1 MSLRRALNGVFAV
14 DKPQGKTS
22 AHVVNIIKAIL
33 CRAICEEEGLRR
45 TQLKVGHGGTLD
57 PLATGVLIIGVGHGT
72 KALAS
77 YLDCTKTYTVTGQLG
92 AETDTYDMEGQV
104 TKTALYDHITRDL
117 IEQTLPR
124 FRGDIMQVP
133 PIFSAIKRDGMAMYD
148 YARSGKPIPELEP
161 RPVTIS
167 SLELMDWIPN
177 PESVVKS
184 ADLATAAAS
193 PDADPTAAAATP
205 DADPT
210 AAATTDPTATAAIPD
225 ADADADASTTTPTVP
240 MGPQF
245 QLQMTCT
252 KGTYVRSIV
261 HDLAHAMDSAAHV
274 VQLRRIR
281 QGDWDEATALIYEQ
295 WDVEH
300 VLGMIKPVD
309 PPVDADDGRL
319 SARPKKWTNRPSRDG
334 YGGAGSRG
342 RYGSPDD
349 GYGGGSSRG
358 SRGGSH
364 GGSRDDGYGGSARG
378 SRYDGRGGSSRGSRY
393 DGYGW

>member
-1 MSLRRALNGVFAV
+1 MSLRRALNGSFAV

-22 AHVVNIIKAIL
+22 AHI
-33 CRAICEEEGLRR
+33 
-45 TQLKVGHGGTLD
+45 LKVGHGGTQD

-104 TKTALYDHITRDL
+104 TKTAPYDHITRDL
-117 IEQTLPR
+117 IDQTLPR

-167 SLELMDWIPN
+167 SLELMDWIPD
-177 PESVVKS
+177 PTPVVKS
-184 ADLATAAAS
+184 ADLATAAA
-193 PDADPTAAAATP
+193 TP
-205 DADPT
+205 DADLTDSAAMT
-210 AAATTDPTATAAIPD
+210 ATFKADTDARATTP
-225 ADADADASTTTPTVP
+225 STPT
-240 MGPQF
+240 GPQF

-261 HDLAHAMDSAAHV
+261 HDLADAMDSAAHV

-281 QGDWDEATALIYEQ
+281 QGDWDEASALSYEQ
-295 WDVEH
+295 WDVEN

-309 PPVDADDGRL
+309 PPVEVDDGRA

-334 YGGAGSRG
+334 YGWAGSRG
-342 RYGSPDD
+342 RYGLRND

-358 SRGGSH
+358 SRGGS
-364 GGSRDDGYGGSARG
+364 RDDGYGGSARG
-378 SRYDGRGGSSRGSRY
+378 SQYDGRGGSSRGSWY